1 MKKKILAMLMIMIMC
16 VPFVTPIKANAASQA
31 YRTWSQSDSEWGSIH
46 LGSSQYTMKSS
57 GCLVTAIAMLICHTG
72 SADASSFTPKTLV
85 TYLNNNGGFTSGGA
99 LYWAKV
105 NGAAD
110 GFSLYESKV
119 SLANMTKA
127 QKISTMAQYV
137 KDGYGVIISVR
148 NGGHWVALDR
158 IEGNT
163 VYMLDPGDSSTDL
176 FGTYSESAIDR
187 LAIYKGKKSGGS
199 VSGNVTDD
207 SNNSNN
213 SSSSDKV
220 IATGTV
226 NCSSLYVRSGAGTG
240 NSIITAISKNTKVD
254 ILGEAKD
261 SNGTKWYKVKVD
273 GKTGYACAEYITVK
287 SSSDSNNSSDNT
299 TAASGT
305 GKVNCS
311 SLNVRSGAGTKY
323 DVVTTVSR
331 NQEMT
336 ITGTAKDGNGD
347 KWYSVTFS
355 KSGKSYK
362 GYVYAEYLTVTKS
375 DSNNNNS
382 NSSDN
387 TSSDTM
393 SIAAVVNCDA
403 LNMRSGAGTNYSVV
417 TTLSKNTAV
426 TITGEA
432 KDSNGTTWYK
442 ITVGSQKGYVHSSYL
457 TKKNSNNSGNDNSN
471 SNTDSDVSG
480 KTMKVA
486 YDAVN
491 VRSGA
496 GTSKGVVCVVYQNET
511 VTVTGQS
518 KDSSGNTWYKVK
530 TSSGKTGYI
539 RSDLL
544 KAADSNSSDAKK
556 DDTSD
561 TSSDLKGQKMQVV
574 DDGVNMRS
582 GAGLSKSVVEV
593 IYMEDTLTVLGEAKD
608 DNGTV
613 WYKVKAQ
620 SGNSGYIRSDMLKK
634 VSSSSDSKSDSNSSD
649 SQATTGSVIDGS
661 LNVRSGAGTSYKVL
675 VVIPDG
681 TKVSIIEYVQDE
693 NGDKWYHI
701 KVKYSGTNYDGY
713 VYAKYIQS

>member
-1 MKKKILAMLMIMIMC
+1 MKKKILAMLMIMILC
-16 VPFVTPIKANAASQA
+16 VPFAAPIKANAASQA

-110 GFSLYESKV
+110 GFSLSESKV

-137 KDGYGVIISVR
+137 KNGYGVIISVR

-176 FGTYSESAIDR
+176 FDTYSESAIDR
-187 LAIYKGKKSGGS
+187 LAIYKGKHSGGS
-199 VSGNVTDD
+199 VSGSVTDD
-207 SNNSNN
+207 SSNSG
-213 SSSSDKV
+213 SSDKV

-240 NSIITAISKNTKVD
+240 NSIITSISKNTKVD

-287 SSSDSNNSSDNT
+287 SSSNSDNNNT
-299 TAASGT
+299 TSASGT

-331 NQEMT
+331 NQAVT
-336 ITGTAKDGNGD
+336 INGTAKDSDGD
-347 KWYSVTFS
+347 QWYSVTFS

-362 GYVYAEYLTVTKS
+362 GYVYAEYITVTKS
-375 DSNNNNS
+375 DSSNNNN

-387 TSSDTM
+387 TASDTM
-393 SIAAVVNCDA
+393 SVAAVVNCDA

-442 ITVGSQKGYVHSSYL
+442 ITVGSKTGYVHSSYL
-457 TKKNSNNSGNDNSN
+457 TKKSSGSSDNNSS
-471 SNTDSDVSG
+471 SDSDVSG

-496 GTSKGVVCVVYQNET
+496 GTSKGVVCVVYQDET

-544 KAADSNSSDAKK
+544 KSADSSSSDTKK

-634 VSSSSDSKSDSNSSD
+634 VSASSDSSSSS
-649 SQATTGSVIDGS
+649 SQTTTGTVVDGS

-713 VYAKYIQS
+713 VYAEYIQS

>member
-1 MKKKILAMLMIMIMC
+1 M
-16 VPFVTPIKANAASQA
+16 
-31 YRTWSQSDSEWGSIH
+31 
-46 LGSSQYTMKSS
+46 
-57 GCLVTAIAMLICHTG
+57 
-72 SADASSFTPKTLV
+72 
-85 TYLNNNGGFTSGGA
+85 
-99 LYWAKV
+99 
-105 NGAAD
+105 
-110 GFSLYESKV
+110 
-119 SLANMTKA
+119 
-127 QKISTMAQYV
+127 
-137 KDGYGVIISVR
+137 
-148 NGGHWVALDR
+148 
-158 IEGNT
+158 
-163 VYMLDPGDSSTDL
+163 
-176 FGTYSESAIDR
+176 
-187 LAIYKGKKSGGS
+187 
-199 VSGNVTDD
+199 
-207 SNNSNN
+207 
-213 SSSSDKV
+213 
-220 IATGTV
+220 
-226 NCSSLYVRSGAGTG
+226 
-240 NSIITAISKNTKVD
+240 
-254 ILGEAKD
+254 
-261 SNGTKWYKVKVD
+261 
-273 GKTGYACAEYITVK
+273 
-287 SSSDSNNSSDNT
+287 
-299 TAASGT
+299 
-305 GKVNCS
+305 
-311 SLNVRSGAGTKY
+311 
-323 DVVTTVSR
+323 
-331 NQEMT
+331 
-336 ITGTAKDGNGD
+336 
-347 KWYSVTFS
+347 
-355 KSGKSYK
+355 
-362 GYVYAEYLTVTKS
+362 
-375 DSNNNNS
+375 
-382 NSSDN
+382 
-387 TSSDTM
+387 
-393 SIAAVVNCDA
+393 
-403 LNMRSGAGTNYSVV
+403 
-417 TTLSKNTAV
+417 SKNTAV

-442 ITVGSQKGYVHSSYL
+442 ITVGSKTGYVHSSYL
-457 TKKNSNNSGNDNSN
+457 TKKSSGSSDNNSS
-471 SNTDSDVSG
+471 SDSDVSG

-496 GTSKGVVCVVYQNET
+496 GTSKGVVCVVYQDET

-544 KAADSNSSDAKK
+544 KAADSSSSDTKK

-634 VSSSSDSKSDSNSSD
+634 VSASSDSSSSS
-649 SQATTGSVIDGS
+649 SQTTTGTVVDGS

-713 VYAKYIQS
+713 VYAEYIQS